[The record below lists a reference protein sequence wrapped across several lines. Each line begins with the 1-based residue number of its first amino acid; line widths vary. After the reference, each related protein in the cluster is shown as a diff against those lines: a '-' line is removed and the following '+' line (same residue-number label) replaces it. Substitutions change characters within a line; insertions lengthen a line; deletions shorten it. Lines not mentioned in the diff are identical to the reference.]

1 MQTLREPL
9 PSPVYRVLV
18 ADDNHDLADT
28 LGLLLGLAMDCEVEV
43 VYDGQQALD
52 HALASR
58 PDAAIFDLEM
68 PKIDGLHAA
77 HDVRRAFADNPPF
90 MIAMSGNPD
99 TLQRTGQTLTF
110 DRAFC
115 KPFDFE
121 HLVAALQQRG
131 APLQDH

>member
-1 MQTLREPL
+1 MQTFREPL
-9 PSPVYRVLV
+9 PPPVYRVLV

-43 VYDGQQALD
+43 VYDGQQALE

-68 PKIDGLHAA
+68 PKLGGLHAA
-77 HDVRRAFADNPPF
+77 HDVKRAFADNPPF

-99 TLQRTGQTLTF
+99 TLQRTGQATTF

-121 HLVAALQQRG
+121 HLVTALQQRG

>member
-1 MQTLREPL
+1 MQMSSEPSL
-9 PSPVYRVLV
+9 SSVYRVLV

-43 VYDGQQALD
+43 VYDGEQALE

-77 HDVRRAFADNPPF
+77 SGVRRAFADNPPLL
-90 MIAMSGNPD
+90 IAMSGNPD
-99 TLQRTGQTLTF
+99 TLQRSGQTATF

-115 KPFDFE
+115 KPFNFE
-121 HLVAALQQRG
+121 HLVTVLQQRG
-131 APLQDH
+131 APVPDH